1 MPEVASVQ
9 LDKVGKTY
17 PGGAAVV
24 SDVSLDIADGEFC
37 VFVGPSG
44 CGKSTL
50 LRMIAGLEDI
60 SSGEIRIGGVRVN
73 ELAPSER
80 NVAMVFQN
88 YALYPH
94 MDVAANLGFGLRLSG
109 HSRADAA
116 SRVRKV
122 AEMLQIDALLDRKP
136 ASLSGGQRQRVAIG
150 RALVRD
156 PGVFLF
162 DEPLSNLDASLRT
175 QTRLEIARLHRD
187 YGRAST
193 IYVTHDQVEAMT
205 LADRMVL
212 LRAGPGAGELSVAQV
227 GTPLTLYREP
237 CSLFVAEF
245 LGSPKMNLLSAT
257 VVSLAPGALAA
268 RLAGGSDITLAVQ
281 PGALAVGDALTLGF
295 RAEHLRLGDAPGA
308 NTLACQVQ
316 WLEHLGDLSY
326 AYLADVSGAKIVV
339 RLLDGGRARVGD
351 QVHLV
356 LPAEHGHVFDRAGVA
371 LVRSGGQG

>member
-1 MPEVASVQ
+1 MASVQ

-17 PGGAAVV
+17 LSGAAVIRE
-24 SDVSLDIADGEFC
+24 VSLDIADGEFC

-60 SSGEIRIGGVRVN
+60 SSGEIRIGGQRVN

-94 MDVAANLGFGLRLSG
+94 MDVAANLGFGLRLAG
-109 HSRADAA
+109 YSRADAA
-116 SRVRKV
+116 SRVNRV
-122 AEMLQIDALLDRKP
+122 AQMLQIDALLPRKP

-212 LRAGPGAGELSVAQV
+212 LRAGPGADELSVAQV
-227 GTPLTLYREP
+227 GTPLALYHEP
-237 CSLFVAEF
+237 CNLFVAGF

-257 VVSLAPGALAA
+257 VVSLAPNTVGA
-268 RLAGGSDITLAVQ
+268 RLADGSDITLAVQ
-281 PGALAVGDALTLGF
+281 PGALGVGDVVTLGF
-295 RAEHLRLGDAPGA
+295 RAEHLRLGDATSP
-308 NTLACQVQ
+308 NTLPCQVQ

-326 AYLADVSGAKIVV
+326 AYLAAACGAKIVV
-339 RLLDGGRARVGD
+339 RLLDGSRAQVGD
-351 QVHLV
+351 NALLQ
-356 LPAEHGHVFDRAGVA
+356 LPAEHGHVFDATGMA
-371 LVRSGGQG
+371 LPRCDRES

>member
-17 PGGAAVV
+17 PGGSAVIRE
-24 SDVSLDIADGEFC
+24 VSLDIADGEFC

-60 SSGEIRIGGVRVN
+60 SSGEIRIGGRRVN

-94 MDVAANLGFGLRLSG
+94 MDVAANLGFGLRLTG
-109 HSRADAA
+109 YSRADAA
-116 SRVRKV
+116 SRVKRV
-122 AEMLQIDALLDRKP
+122 AEMLQIDALLQRKP

-187 YGRAST
+187 YARAST

-212 LRAGPGAGELSVAQV
+212 LRAGPAGGELSVAQV
-227 GTPLTLYREP
+227 GTPLALYHAP
-237 CSLFVAEF
+237 CNLFVAGF
-245 LGSPKMNLLSAT
+245 LGSPKMNLFHAA
-257 VVSLAPGALAA
+257 VVSLAPDAVRA
-268 RLAGGSDITLAVQ
+268 RLADGNDIELAVR
-281 PGALAVGDALTLGF
+281 PGTLSVGDALTLGF
-295 RAEHLRLGDAPGA
+295 RAEHLRLGDVAGP
-308 NTLACQVQ
+308 NTLPCQVQ

-326 AYLADVSGAKIVV
+326 AYLAATGGEKIVV
-339 RLLDGGRARVGD
+339 RLLAGSRAHVGD
-351 QVHLV
+351 NVLLQ
-356 LPAEHGHVFDRAGVA
+356 LPAEHGHVFDATGMA
-371 LVRSGGQG
+371 LSRCDRQA